1 MDFLRDENF
10 WLYLPMILWI
20 SGIFYLSSNKGSLEN
35 TSQYINPFFDFLFP
49 TATKEQLSEYH
60 HYLRKIC
67 HFIAYAIL
75 GLFSSIA
82 FFDSAYDLIES
93 YWYIFAFGI
102 SAIVASTDEIKQ
114 SFYASRHGSVYD
126 VMIDCS
132 GSLTMIFFIWL
143 GTEIF

>member
-1 MDFLRDENF
+1 MDFLREENF

-49 TATKEQLSEYH
+49 QATKDELDKYN

-67 HFIAYAIL
+67 HFVAYAAL
-75 GLFSSIA
+75 GLFASIA
-82 FFDSAYDLIES
+82 FFDSVSDLIES
-93 YWYIFAFGI
+93 YWYIFAFGV